1 MAQTDDSV
9 VPVEAGFTLTLEQLA
24 WSCGT
29 EPDWIYR
36 LVQEEILLP
45 TGEARVAL
53 RFDAADLARAQRAW
67 RLQHELGAN
76 FEALALMLDLLD
88 EIEHLRTQL
97 RCAR

>member
-1 MAQTDDSV
+1 MAQTDNAVLSV
-9 VPVEAGFTLTLEQLA
+9 ETEFTFTLEQLA
-24 WSCGT
+24 WRCGT
-29 EPDWIYR
+29 EPAWIVS

-45 TGEARVAL
+45 IGDAQAAL

-76 FEALALMLDLLD
+76 LEALALMLDLLD
-88 EIEHLRTQL
+88 EIERLRTQL

>member
-1 MAQTDDSV
+1 MAQTGNDV
-9 VPVEAGFTLTLEQLA
+9 LPVEAGFTLTLEQLA

-29 EPDWIYR
+29 EPAWIVS

-45 TGEARVAL
+45 IGDAQTAL
-53 RFDAADLARAQRAW
+53 RFDAVGLARAQRAW

-88 EIEHLRTQL
+88 EIELLRTQL